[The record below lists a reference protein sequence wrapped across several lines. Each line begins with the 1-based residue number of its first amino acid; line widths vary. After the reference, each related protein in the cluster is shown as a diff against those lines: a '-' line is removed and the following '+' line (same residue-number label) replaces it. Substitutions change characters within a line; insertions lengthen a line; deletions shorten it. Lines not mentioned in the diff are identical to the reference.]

1 MRYLFLGN
9 GQLGAN
15 ILEWLCQ
22 RDEPPV
28 GVALHQGSRLKEGER
43 LRSLAAE
50 FKLPI
55 LDGSRLN
62 AEDVF
67 SEVARLR
74 PDAGVSVMFGYL
86 LKQPFL
92 DLFPKGCV
100 NLHTS
105 LLPFNR
111 GVHPNVWAIV
121 DGTPAGVTLHLID
134 SGIDTGPVIAQEEV
148 EVEPVDTGKTLYEKL
163 DAAAVNLFATSWPR
177 VMAGNYSPIPQPREA
192 GTSHRVGD
200 LSTLDEIDLDE
211 PCTARRVIDVL
222 RARTFPPHAGSY
234 FIHNGRKVFLRLE
247 LEYAD
252 EEGP

>member
-9 GQLGAN
+9 GKLGADT
-15 ILEWLCQ
+15 LEWLC
-22 RDEPPV
+22 RREEPPV
-28 GVALHQGSRLKEGER
+28 GVALHQGSLLKEGER
-43 LRSLAAE
+43 LGALAAE
-50 FKLPI
+50 FGLPI
-55 LDGSRLN
+55 FDGTRLA
-62 AEDVF
+62 AENVI
-67 SEVARLR
+67 SEISRLR

-92 DLFPKGCV
+92 DIFPKGCV

-111 GVHPNVWAIV
+111 GAHPNVWAIV

-134 SGIDTGPVIAQEEV
+134 SGVDSGPIIAQEEI

-163 DAAAVNLFATSWPR
+163 EDAAFNLFATSWPR
-177 VMAGNYSPIPQPREA
+177 ISAGDYSSVPQPTDGA
-192 GTSHRVGD
+192 TSHRVRD
-200 LSTLDEIDLDE
+200 LATLDEIDLDA
-211 PCTARRVIDVL
+211 PCTARTVINLL

-234 FIHNGRKVFLRLE
+234 FIHNGRRVFLRLE

-252 EEGP
+252 EEGS